1 MDFDLPN
8 AKRVRRS
15 ELFSHSQSSAPE
27 PEAADPTSTTLL
39 QARLAALY
47 GPLDILPAPLAP
59 SNPVNPAPKHKATAS
74 THARNGDEEEHA
86 FEFRLFS
93 GPSASGPRTQK
104 IVLVDDEASGLG
116 EGGFIRRERD
126 RAFYIA
132 EKAEGEARTR
142 FQFAALSGDD
152 VLQGMKRRNWGLE
165 VPWRVRVLQGTSTLT
180 LGQKAEVRSTV
191 TAQSADAV
199 SEGRKKPGKKR
210 RVILRERRR
219 KIEARE
225 KAKRKER
232 EGKEEAEREKRTRRN
247 REKKVKRKMKEK
259 ALKACNPEAS
269 ASASVPVDDQSGS
282 E

>member
-1 MDFDLPN
+1 
-8 AKRVRRS
+8 
-15 ELFSHSQSSAPE
+15 
-27 PEAADPTSTTLL
+27 
-39 QARLAALY
+39 
-47 GPLDILPAPLAP
+47 
-59 SNPVNPAPKHKATAS
+59 VNPAPKHKATAS
-74 THARNGDEEEHA
+74 AHTPNGVRDHADADADADPDPAQEDADKDEEEHA

-93 GPSASGPRTQK
+93 GPSASGPRTQR
-104 IVLVDDEASGLG
+104 IVLVDDEVSGLG

-132 EKAEGEARTR
+132 AKAEGKAWAR

-165 VPWRVRVLQGTSTLT
+165 VPWRVRVLRGTSTLT
-180 LGQKAEVRSTV
+180 LGQKVEVRSTV

-225 KAKRKER
+225 EAKRKER

-259 ALKACNPEAS
+259 ALKAEAS